1 MSNQSVIE
9 VLSQQIE
16 QLENRL
22 LETKQLLESDP
33 SLKELATQ
41 EIDQIEQE
49 KQALLA
55 SIAQIKSDTL
65 AAANSSPSSDPDT
78 AFDHYPAI
86 MEIRG
91 GAGGE
96 EAKIFADDLYKMYV
110 KYAQIKKLK
119 VVALDEGIMKI
130 SGKQAYGILK
140 YEAGVHRVQ
149 RVPETES
156 SGRIHTSTASV
167 AVLPE
172 VPASFSTIREEDLIW
187 KFTRA
192 GGHGGQNV
200 NKVNTAVLLTHTPT
214 GIVVSCR
221 QERSQQQNRDIALEI
236 LRARI
241 WEAEEEKRLAKITQK
256 RRIAVGTAARSE
268 KIRTYNFPQSRVT
281 DHRIKQSWHNL
292 EEILEGNLEPII
304 TALQSSLTS
313 ETNPPA
319 DGQIISDSTIA

>member
-1 MSNQSVIE
+1 MSNQSVTE
-9 VLSQQIE
+9 VLSQQIS

-22 LETKQLLESDP
+22 TETKQLLESDP
-33 SLKELATQ
+33 ALKELAHQ
-41 EIDQIEQE
+41 EIEQIELE
-49 KQALLA
+49 KQALLD
-55 SIAQIKSDTL
+55 SIAQIQSDSSTST
-65 AAANSSPSSDPDT
+65 NSADPSDPDT
-78 AFDHYPAI
+78 AFDHFPAI

-96 EAKIFADDLYKMYV
+96 EAKIFADDLLKMYI
-110 KYAQIKKLK
+110 KYAQIKKFK
-119 VVALDEGIMKI
+119 VVQMDDGIVKI
-130 SGKQAYGILK
+130 SGKQAYGTFK

-156 SGRIHTSTASV
+156 SGRIHTSTASI

-172 VPASFSTIREEDLIW
+172 IPASYSTIREEDLVW

-281 DHRIKQSWHNL
+281 DHRIKESWHNL
-292 EEILEGNLEPII
+292 EEILEGSLDPII
-304 TALQSSLTS
+304 TALKTSLTNLDS
-313 ETNPPA
+313 VEGPSTN
-319 DGQIISDSTIA
+319 D